1 MFRKKSQRISPW
13 FLLGLALLFSLG
25 CALTDLASSPD
36 ATTAPQPPSGGGTP
50 SGAAPTR
57 APTTAAARPT
67 ATRAAA
73 APTQGPRS
81 TDALIIPGDDPPTL
95 DPHIAQDAS
104 SALVIVE
111 IYGGLVT
118 IDKDLKI
125 VPDIAESWTLSE
137 DKKTYTFKLRADAK
151 FHNGRNVTAQD
162 FKYSFERAADPR
174 TASPVADTY
183 LGDIVGVK
191 DKLNRKATDVSG
203 VKVIDERTLA
213 LTIDA
218 PKSYFTAKLTYP
230 TAFVVD
236 RNNVESGG
244 RTWFLKPNGTGPYKL
259 KLYDFGQQ
267 IILERN
273 DIFYGAPKPSVKTF
287 TLSISGGSYMTRY
300 ENNEMDSTPVSI
312 IDIDRVLDPS
322 NPLNKELTIS
332 PQFSISYIG
341 FNVTKPP
348 FDDPKVRQAF
358 NMAIDKKTLA
368 EVVMRKMA
376 QAAYGILP
384 PKFPGFNDKLKG
396 LEYNPEKAKQLLKES
411 KYASKMPEITLH
423 LSGGGGTAGPVVT
436 AMIEMWKQ
444 HLDIEVLIQQQ
455 EFAAFLQEL
464 NRRPTPNF
472 QMYSIGWIADYPDPQ
487 DFLDILFHGES
498 LDNHMGYNNTEVNKL
513 LEQAR
518 VETDEK
524 KRFELYNKAEQTIVD
539 EAAWIPLFVGD
550 EYNLTKPWVK
560 GMIYPPF
567 VIPRLK
573 YVTITK

>member
-1 MFRKKSQRISPW
+1 MPRKKSQHLSPL
-13 FLLGLALLFSLG
+13 FLLGLTLLFSLG
-25 CALTDLASSPD
+25 CALTDLAS
-36 ATTAPQPPSGGGTP
+36 APEPSAAPPPPGGGPTQAP
-50 SGAAPTR
+50 SSATR
-57 APTTAAARPT
+57 APTTAASRPT
-67 ATRAAA
+67 ATRAA
-73 APTQGPRS
+73 PSSQTPRS
-81 TDALIIPGDDPPTL
+81 TDSLIIPGDDPPTL
-95 DPHIAQDAS
+95 DPAIAQDAS
-104 SALVIVE
+104 SASVIVE

-118 IDKDLKI
+118 IDKDLK
-125 VPDIAESWTLSE
+125 VVADLAESWTMSD

-151 FHNGRNVTAQD
+151 FHNGKAVTAQD
-162 FKYSFERAADPR
+162 FKYSLERTADPR

-191 DKLNRKATDVSG
+191 DKLNRKATEVSG

-213 LTIDA
+213 ITIDA
-218 PKSYFTAKLTYP
+218 PKAYFLAKLTYP
-230 TAFVVD
+230 TAFIVD
-236 RNNVESGG
+236 RANVESGG

-259 KLYDFGQQ
+259 KQYDFGQQ
-267 IILERN
+267 IVLERN
-273 DIFYGAPKPSVKTF
+273 DIFYGTPKPTVKTI

-300 ENNEMDSTPVSI
+300 ENNEMDSTPVGI
-312 IDIDRVLDPS
+312 IDIDRVLDPT
-322 NPLNKELTIS
+322 NPLNKELTVA

-348 FDDPKVRQAF
+348 FDDVKVRQAL

-368 EVVMRKMA
+368 EVVLRKTA
-376 QAAYGILP
+376 QPAYGILP
-384 PKFPGFNDKLKG
+384 PKFPGFNDRLKG
-396 LEYNPEKAKQLLKES
+396 LEYNPDKAKQLIKES
-411 KYASKMPEITLH
+411 KYGSKMPEVTLYI
-423 LSGGGGTAGPVVT
+423 SGGGGTAGPVVT
-436 AMIEMWKQ
+436 AMIEMIKQ
-444 HLDIEVLIQQQ
+444 NLDIEVLIQQQ

-487 DFLDILFHGES
+487 DFLDILFHGDS
-498 LDNHMGYNNTEVNKL
+498 LDNHMGYNNAAVNKL

-524 KRFELYNKAEQTIVD
+524 KRFELYNQAEQTIVD

-550 EYNLTKPWVK
+550 EYGLTKPWVK
-560 GMIYPPF
+560 GLIYPPF

>member
-1 MFRKKSQRISPW
+1 
-13 FLLGLALLFSLG
+13 
-25 CALTDLASSPD
+25 
-36 ATTAPQPPSGGGTP
+36 
-50 SGAAPTR
+50 
-57 APTTAAARPT
+57 
-67 ATRAAA
+67 
-73 APTQGPRS
+73 
-81 TDALIIPGDDPPTL
+81 
-95 DPHIAQDAS
+95 
-104 SALVIVE
+104 
-111 IYGGLVT
+111 
-118 IDKDLKI
+118 
-125 VPDIAESWTLSE
+125 LSE

-191 DKLNRKATDVSG
+191 DKLNRKATEVSG

-213 LTIDA
+213 ITIDA

-259 KLYDFGQQ
+259 KQYDFGQQ

-273 DIFYGAPKPSVKTF
+273 DIFYGTPKPTVKTF

-358 NMAIDKKTLA
+358 NMVIDKKTLA

-396 LEYNPEKAKQLLKES
+396 LEYNPEKAKQLLAES
-411 KYASKMPEITLH
+411 KYANKMPEITLH

-444 HLDIEVLIQQQ
+444 HLGIEVLIQQQ

-498 LDNHMGYNNTEVNKL
+498 LDNHMGYNNPEVNKL

-524 KRFELYNKAEQTIVD
+524 KRFELYNKAEQIIVD